1 MPYGALYAFAKNIR
15 WIIAVGVTISEKTP
29 NIAPIIYSEAI
40 DRLNPTENSTTEISK
55 IERMAIQIEN
65 LI

>member
-1 MPYGALYAFAKNIR
+1 MYAFAKNIR
-15 WIIAVGVTISEKTP
+15 WIIAVGVTINERMP
-29 NIAPIIYSEAI
+29 NIAPIIYSGVI